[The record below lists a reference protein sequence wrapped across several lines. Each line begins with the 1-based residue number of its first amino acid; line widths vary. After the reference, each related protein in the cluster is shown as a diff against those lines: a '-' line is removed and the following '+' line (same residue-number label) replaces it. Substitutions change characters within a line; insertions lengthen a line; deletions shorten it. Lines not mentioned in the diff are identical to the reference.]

1 MVRRKTK
8 GSNFIFEKEEEN
20 SLIRRKILYES
31 SVILKLE
38 ALTFIAPTVVVH
50 FECCK
55 HMLNNDCKDRR
66 GQKKK
71 KLSND
76 VSCKICILLY
86 NILAFVLVTD
96 DSGYFIVS
104 KTDTAGGYTVFFS
117 MVWVSSPSLPLC

>member
-71 KLSND
+71 NYQMMCHVKF
-76 VSCKICILLY
+76 VFYCITYWHL
-86 NILAFVLVTD
+86 F
-96 DSGYFIVS
+96 
-104 KTDTAGGYTVFFS
+104 
-117 MVWVSSPSLPLC
+117 